1 MAHRIVD
8 ASLDDVPLL
17 VDVIRKS
24 FADVAARFGLTPEN
38 CPKHPSNCAPEW
50 IDSTIRKGVRYFVLY
65 LDGVPAGCVAVEQ
78 GPPGVCYLER
88 LAVLP
93 EHRRLGLGRALV
105 DRTIPHAV
113 TLGAVRVEIG
123 IIAAQEDLKEWYRR
137 IGFIETRTA
146 VFPHLP
152 FTVCFMAKGLQTGR

>member
-8 ASLDDVPLL
+8 ASPADVPLL

-24 FADVAARFGLTPEN
+24 FADVAARFDLTPEN
-38 CPKHPSNCAPEW
+38 CPKHPSNCVPEW
-50 IDSTIRKGVRYFVLY
+50 IETAFRKEVRFFVLY
-65 LDGVPAGCVAVEQ
+65 LDGMPAGCVAVEQ

-105 DRTIPHAV
+105 DRAILHAA
-113 TLGAVRVEIG
+113 TLGAMRVEIG

-137 IGFIETRTA
+137 IGFFETRTA

-152 FTVCFMAKGLQTGR
+152 FAVCFMAKGLQAGR